1 MRPNQDD
8 WEAELLELAET
19 TEQLA
24 DAVTDPV
31 IAARL
36 RAMAEELLLHAGTW
50 LKPVGRLL
58 SAGVNFASSICQP

>member
-1 MRPNQDD
+1 VRPNQDD

-36 RAMAEELLLHAGTW
+36 RAMAEELRSMLGHGSS
-50 LKPVGRLL
+50 L
-58 SAGVNFASSICQP
+58 SGACCRPA